1 MSDVTLAAEERTDRG
16 SRNAGR
22 LRRDGKLPAIVYGLD
37 AEPEAISVPA
47 REFGRVLHSDTGA
60 NTLIT
65 LQIGATQVLTLA
77 RQIQRHP
84 VRGDVTHVDF
94 VRINRNVA
102 VQAEVTV
109 HLVGEAVGVRN
120 GGLLEQLLFNLTVEA
135 RPADIP
141 TSIEFDV
148 SDIDMAGQ
156 VHVGDLPLPAGV
168 VALQESDVLIAQIT
182 ALRGREA
189 GEAAE
194 GSAEASAGGTA
205 TESAAADASASEG

>member
-37 AEPEAISVPA
+37 AEPAAISVPA

-65 LQIGATQVLTLA
+65 LQIGTTKVLTLA

-109 HLVGEAVGVRN
+109 NLVGEAIGVRN
-120 GGLLEQLLFNLTVEA
+120 GGLLEQLLFSLTVEA

-148 SDIDMAGQ
+148 SDVDMAGQ
-156 VHVGDLPLPAGV
+156 VHVSDLPLPAGV
-168 VALQESDVLIAQIT
+168 VALQEGDVLIAQIT
-182 ALRGREA
+182 ALRGREVE
-189 GEAAE
+189 GDAE
-194 GSAEASAGGTA
+194 GSEASAGGSA
-205 TESAAADASASEG
+205 TESAAADESASEG